1 MEESFPTTVVNKNAT
16 FIAGIKQGVQVAG
29 AEKAQIP

>member
-1 MEESFPTTVVNKNAT
+1 MVGLKNPVVNKNAT
-16 FIAGIKQGVQVAG
+16 FITGIKQGVQVAG